1 MIIGDIG
8 GTKTQLAHVEA
19 SVGGIQGVPSLQHL
33 RRYRNDEHDCF
44 EAILSSYLMEHDLKQ
59 PDMLVL
65 AVAGP
70 IHNNRCRLTNLPWD
84 INPEAL
90 AGEFSI
96 PDIYLLNDLA
106 ATAYSIPYLPA
117 SDFAWLQ
124 GSDVDVTEPQSV
136 ISSGTGLGEAT
147 LVYAAD
153 QGRYVVVPGEGGHKN
168 FAPGSTEE
176 MELLTFYSRKDGP
189 VSVEMLLSGNG
200 LQRIYEFLK
209 QHPDWRDQIPELE
222 DADSSKNLNQLITQL
237 AFELPGSIYEHTVA
251 LFARMLMGEAGN
263 LALQNYCNGG
273 VVIAGGIPPVIKP
286 FLAREDSLKAFHNKS
301 RFRPWLKSIPLRIC
315 LNIHAPLYGAWAFGQ
330 QKLAIIR

>member
-19 SVGGIQGVPSLQHL
+19 SVGGTQGVPSLQRL
-33 RRYRNDEHDCF
+33 TRYRNDEHDCF
-44 EAILSSYLMEHDLKQ
+44 EAILSGFLMEHDLER

-70 IHNNRCRLTNLPWD
+70 IHNNRCHLTNLPWD

-90 AGEFSI
+90 TREFSI
-96 PDIYLLNDLA
+96 PEIYLLNDLA

-136 ISSGTGLGEAT
+136 ISAGTGLGEAT

-168 FAPGSTEE
+168 FAPGNDEE
-176 MELLTFYSRKDGP
+176 MDLLAYHLRKQGP
-189 VSVEMLLSGNG
+189 VSVEMLMCGNG

-209 QHPDWRDQIPELE
+209 QTPEWQDQLPELE
-222 DADSSKNLNQLITQL
+222 DADTSKNPNQLITQL
-237 AFELPGSIYEHTVA
+237 AFDLPGSIYEHTVA
-251 LFARMLMGEAGN
+251 LFSRLLMGEAGN
-263 LALQNYCNGG
+263 LALQTYCNGG

-286 FLAREDSLKAFHNKS
+286 FLEQEASLAAFHNKS
-301 RFRPWLKSIPLRIC
+301 QFSQWLKSIPVRIC
-315 LNIHAPLYGAWAFGQ
+315 LNTHAPLYGAWAFGQ